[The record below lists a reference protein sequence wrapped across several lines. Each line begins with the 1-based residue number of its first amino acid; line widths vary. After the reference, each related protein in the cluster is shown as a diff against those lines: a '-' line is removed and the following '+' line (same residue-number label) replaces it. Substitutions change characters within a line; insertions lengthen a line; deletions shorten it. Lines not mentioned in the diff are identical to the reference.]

1 MDAHRIRNLL
11 PALYAAAII
20 GALLSRNG
28 TAIAAAIVIG
38 AIVVGAGY
46 AALSGG
52 VNPSPE
58 RAARRGGRRNHH

>member
-20 GALLSRNG
+20 GALLTRNG
-28 TAIAAAIVIG
+28 TALVAVVVIG

-52 VNPSPE
+52 VSPNPE
-58 RAARRGGRRNHH
+58 GAARRAGRRNRR